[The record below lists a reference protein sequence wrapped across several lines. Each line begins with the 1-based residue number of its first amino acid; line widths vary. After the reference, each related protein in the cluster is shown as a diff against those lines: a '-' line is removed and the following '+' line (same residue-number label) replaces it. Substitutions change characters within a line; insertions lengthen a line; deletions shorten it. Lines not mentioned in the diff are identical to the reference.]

1 MKLTAT
7 VIRALFL
14 LLSALLLMG
23 CAGQGPSAWQP
34 AEPQSVRLAMSDA
47 DSETSEATQAPQPQV
62 PVTATP
68 APLSE
73 SAIYVLDPQDGELVS
88 RIWVVDPQAQKV
100 VRSFPARYTPD
111 VAFSPDGRQ
120 LYVADGYYT
129 QVIRGEWRDVL
140 SVYDARSGELL
151 HDEVPVLDRLMYKVL
166 PHNRQYLFLSPEGR
180 RLFVRKYGD
189 PDVHRLRLTVLD
201 TGTFDVLA
209 EYPACVS
216 GDLWPL
222 SGGRLLCVDGAT
234 VQFVEALSGE
244 VARTVYLPLGEVASA
259 VGPAG
264 ERLYLVSADAR
275 VAVMDVEVEPP
286 QLTGDPVSLDAPPGA
301 KVAEG
306 QIVLSP
312 NGARLY
318 VRFLTGNWRTEGL
331 DAADEIWAF
340 DTRTWEKVGAF
351 EPPAPTWD
359 MALSADGRQL
369 YTVSPWAQALSI
381 FDTTT
386 FREIGV
392 IRDLGETPALI
403 VVPSVGGQRIDFV
416 TPD

>member
-1 MKLTAT
+1 
-7 VIRALFL
+7 
-14 LLSALLLMG
+14 
-23 CAGQGPSAWQP
+23 
-34 AEPQSVRLAMSDA
+34 
-47 DSETSEATQAPQPQV
+47 
-62 PVTATP
+62 
-68 APLSE
+68 
-73 SAIYVLDPQDGELVS
+73 VLDPQNGELIS
-88 RIWVVDPQAQKV
+88 RIWVIDPQAQKV
-100 VRSFPARYTPD
+100 VRSFPARYTPNL
-111 VAFSPDGRQ
+111 AFSPDGRR

-151 HDEVPVLDRLMYKVL
+151 REEVPISDRLMYKLL
-166 PHNRQYLFLSPEGR
+166 PHGKLYLFRSPDGR

-201 TGTFDVLA
+201 AETFDVLA
-209 EYPACVS
+209 EYPACVN

-222 SGGRLLCVDGAT
+222 SDGRLLCVDGAT
-234 VQFVEALSGE
+234 VQFIEALSGE
-244 VARTVYLPLGEVASA
+244 VTRTIYLPFREVASV

-275 VAVMDVEVEPP
+275 VTVVDVEAELPHLV
-286 QLTGDPVSLDAPPGA
+286 GDPVSLDAPPGS

-312 NGARLY
+312 DGLRLY
-318 VRFLTGNWRTEGL
+318 VRFLTGDWRAEGL
-331 DAADEIWAF
+331 NAADEIWAF

-351 EPPAPTWD
+351 EPPVPAWN
-359 MALSADGRQL
+359 MALSVDGRQL
-369 YTVSPWAQALSI
+369 YTVNPWEQTLSI

-392 IRDLGETPALI
+392 MHDLGETPALI
-403 VVPSVGGQRIDFV
+403 VVR
-416 TPD
+416 